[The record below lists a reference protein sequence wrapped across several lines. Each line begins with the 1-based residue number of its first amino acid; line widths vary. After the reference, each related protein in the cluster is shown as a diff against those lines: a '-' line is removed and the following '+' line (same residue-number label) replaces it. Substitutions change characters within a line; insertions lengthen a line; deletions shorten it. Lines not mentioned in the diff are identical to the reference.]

1 MNVTPSRFK
10 PGLQLKRPDVRER
23 EDVSERHQAKIN
35 SYGMLYVEVRHQSRG
50 FASNTGRSQMIIL
63 VVWTVEF
70 RDAS

>member
-35 SYGMLYVEVRHQSRG
+35 SYGMLYVGS
-50 FASNTGRSQMIIL
+50 
-63 VVWTVEF
+63 WTPVQ
-70 RDAS
+70 RLCIKHRQVTDDYIGGMDC

>member
-35 SYGMLYVEVRHQSRG
+35 SYGMLYVGS
-50 FASNTGRSQMIIL
+50 
-63 VVWTVEF
+63 
-70 RDAS
+70 